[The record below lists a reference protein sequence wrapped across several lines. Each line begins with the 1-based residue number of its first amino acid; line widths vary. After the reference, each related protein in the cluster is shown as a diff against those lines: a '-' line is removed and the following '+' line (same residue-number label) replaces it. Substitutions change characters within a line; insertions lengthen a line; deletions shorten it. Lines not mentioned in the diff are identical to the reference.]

1 MSSIILEDMFIRS
14 GTAAVTEEAPD
25 VEAAIAARVRTLRA
39 ARGDSLDGLAA
50 RSGVSRSMI
59 SLIERGEASPTAT
72 VLVKLAAALDVKLSA
87 LFEPPAA
94 PAAPVSRRADQRRWR
109 DPESGYERRNLSP
122 PGVDSA
128 VELVEVVF
136 GAGREVRLDAPS
148 RPPFDQQIWLV
159 AGSLEIAHDGE
170 THRLAAGDCLAMRV
184 TGPVGFRNPGR
195 QAARY
200 IVAVATG
207 RNHG

>member
-1 MSSIILEDMFIRS
+1 MADE
-14 GTAAVTEEAPD
+14 TPD
-25 VEAAIAARVRTLRA
+25 VEAAIAARVRALRA
-39 ARGDSLDGLAA
+39 ARGDSLDALAMRA
-50 RSGVSRSMI
+50 GVSRSMI
-59 SLIERGEASPTAT
+59 SLVERGEASPTAA

-94 PAAPVSRRADQRRWR
+94 PAAPVSRRAGQRRWR

-128 VELVEVVF
+128 IELVEVMF
-136 GAGREVRLDAPS
+136 GAGREVTLDAPS
-148 RPPFDQQIWLV
+148 RAPFDQQIWV
-159 AGSLEIAHDGE
+159 VGGSLDISHDGT
-170 THRLAAGDCLAMRV
+170 THHLAAGDCLAMRV
-184 TGPVGFRNPGR
+184 AGPVGFRNPGR

-207 RNHG
+207 RDHG